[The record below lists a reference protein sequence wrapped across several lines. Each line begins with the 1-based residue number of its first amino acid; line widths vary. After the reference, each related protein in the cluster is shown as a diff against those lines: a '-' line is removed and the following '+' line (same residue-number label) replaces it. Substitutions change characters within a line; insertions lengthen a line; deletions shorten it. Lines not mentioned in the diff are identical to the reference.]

1 MILLMLFIFCACKLN
16 KQIEEQ
22 ENKMK
27 GKKDYEN

>member
-1 MILLMLFIFCACKLN
+1 MLFLLFLFCAFKLN

-27 GKKDYEN
+27 GNKTYEN